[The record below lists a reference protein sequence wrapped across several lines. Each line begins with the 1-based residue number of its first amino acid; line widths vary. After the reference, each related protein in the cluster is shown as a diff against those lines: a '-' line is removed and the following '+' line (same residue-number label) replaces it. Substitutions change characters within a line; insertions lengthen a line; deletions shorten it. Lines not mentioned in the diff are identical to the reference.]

1 MAENIES
8 IDNLLEV
15 KNLQKFFP
23 IQKGFLRQ
31 TIGHVRAV
39 DDVSLTIKR
48 GETLGLVGESGCG
61 KTTLMRTLL
70 GLIPPT
76 SGSVELGSEISD
88 GLNSNRLEDLSAPDL
103 RKYRRQL
110 GVVFQDPM
118 GALNPRMLI
127 KDIITEP
134 LVIHGK
140 QQGLRKRALELLEM
154 VGLKPEHLYRFPH
167 QFSGGQR
174 QRIVIARAL
183 SLEPKILFLDEPTS
197 ALDVS
202 VQAQILNLL
211 NDLQERLNLT
221 YIFIS
226 HDLSVIRYMCD
237 RVAVMYLGKFVEEAD
252 SDDIFSNPKHPYT
265 QALVSAIPS
274 FDPNKKTNRI
284 VLDGDVPSPI
294 DPPSGCTFRTR
305 SKTEHCNH
313 CKSEPPIFKEISPN
327 HSIAF
332 CQCCL
337 DISGNHTSE

>member
-1 MAENIES
+1 MSVIS
-8 IDNLLEV
+8 TLSLS
-15 KNLQKFFP
+15 KYFP
-23 IQKGFLRQ
+23 IRNFVGKTEAL
-31 TIGHVRAV
+31 VKAV
-39 DDVSLTIKR
+39 DGVDLLIPEGKTFGI
-48 GETLGLVGESGCG
+48 VGESGCG

-70 GLIPPT
+70 GLVSPT
-76 SGSVELGSEISD
+76 SGSVELGSALSE
-88 GLNSNRLEDLSAPDL
+88 GLNSNRLEDLSAPEL

-134 LVIHGK
+134 LVIHRKK
-140 QQGLRKRALELLEM
+140 QNLRKRALELLEM
-154 VGLKPEHLYRFPH
+154 VGLKSEHLYRFPH

-183 SLEPKILFLDEPTS
+183 SLEPKLLFLDEPTS

-211 NDLQERLNLT
+211 NDLQARLNLT

-237 RVAVMYLGKFVEEAD
+237 RVAVMYLGKFVEEAN
-252 SDDIFSNPKHPYT
+252 SDDIFLDPQHPYT

-274 FDPNKKTNRI
+274 FDPNKKTDRI
-284 VLDGDVPSPI
+284 VLEGDVPSSI
-294 DPPSGCTFRTR
+294 NPPSGCTFRTR

-313 CKSEPPIFKEISPN
+313 CKSEIPIFKEISPN
-327 HSIAF
+327 HSVAF

-337 DISGNHTSE
+337 GVSGNHGPGK